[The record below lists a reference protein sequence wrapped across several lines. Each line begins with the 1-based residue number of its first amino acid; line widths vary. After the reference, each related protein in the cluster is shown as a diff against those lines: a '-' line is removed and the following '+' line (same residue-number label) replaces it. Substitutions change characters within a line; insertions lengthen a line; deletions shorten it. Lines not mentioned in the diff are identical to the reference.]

1 MRRIRIVG
9 LCLVAV
15 FAIGAVTATGASA
28 FGEPP
33 EVGRCLPKAGGDWK
47 NSGCSVPSTA
57 TEKKFEWYP
66 AFKANKH
73 GETKLAEKLKFTS
86 SAKEGALIQLETV
99 KEEKIICKGTNG
111 NGKEGQTSEGEV
123 TGPKTNVA
131 TKIIFRGCE
140 FTEVGVCKN
149 TATSGEITVNDLD
162 GTIGFQTETGEQKKW
177 KVANLFKPK
186 TGSIFT
192 EFTCGGAPVVVK
204 SNSESLGGVLN
215 PITANAMKL
224 TATVKFTASKGKQ
237 KPEKFAA
244 DPLGTKRTL
253 LSNKLGGAFA
263 QAGQTLTTIQKNGE
277 KLEVNTLE

>member
-33 EVGRCLPKAGGDWK
+33 EVGRCIKKAGGDWK
-47 NSGCSVPSTA
+47 NAGCSVPA
-57 TEKKFEWYP
+57 VAGEEKFEWYP

-73 GETKLAEKLKFTS
+73 GETKLAEKLDFKS
-86 SAKEGALIQLETV
+86 SSKELALIQLETV

-111 NGKEGQTSEGEV
+111 KGKEGQTSEGKV
-123 TGPKTNVA
+123 TGPKTNIA
-131 TKIIFRGCE
+131 TNIIFRGCE

-149 TATSGEITVNDLD
+149 TAEPGEIKVNDLA
-162 GTIGFQTETGEQKKW
+162 GTLGFQTEIGEQKKW
-177 KVANLFKPK
+177 KVANLFVPK
-186 TGSIFT
+186 TGNIFA

-204 SNSESLGGVLN
+204 SNSEALGGVMN

-244 DPLGTKRTL
+244 DPVGTKRVL
-253 LSNKLGGAFA
+253 LSNKLGGAFS
-263 QAGQTLTTIQKNGE
+263 QAGQTLTTIQKNDE

>member
-15 FAIGAVTATGASA
+15 FALGAVTATGASA

-33 EVGRCLPKAGGDWK
+33 EVGRCIKHAGGIWK
-47 NSGCSVPSTA
+47 NGGCSVKAVPG
-57 TEKKFEWYP
+57 EEKFEWYP
-66 AFKANKH
+66 GFKANQK
-73 GETKLAEKLKFTS
+73 GEVNLAKNLKFTS
-86 SAKEGALIQLETV
+86 SAKEEALIQLETV

-111 NGKEGQTSEGEV
+111 KGKEGQTSSGEV

-131 TKIIFRGCE
+131 TNIIFRGCE

-149 TATSGEITVNDLD
+149 TATSGEITVNDLN
-162 GTIGFQTETGEQKKW
+162 GSLAFATESGEQRKW

-186 TGSIFT
+186 SGSIFT

-215 PITANAMKL
+215 FITANAMKIK
-224 TATVKFTASKGKQ
+224 ATVKFTASKGKQ

-244 DPLGTKRTL
+244 DPSGTKRVL

-263 QAGQTLTTIQKNGE
+263 QAGQTLTTIQKNEE

>member
-33 EVGRCLPKAGGDWK
+33 EVGRCLAKAGGDWK

-66 AFKANKH
+66 AYKANKH
-73 GETKLAEKLKFTS
+73 GEEKLAVKLKFTS
-86 SAKEGALIQLETV
+86 KFKEGALIQLETV
-99 KEEKIICKGTNG
+99 KEEKIICKG
-111 NGKEGQTSEGEV
+111 QTSSGEV
-123 TGPKTNVA
+123 TGPKTNIA
-131 TKIIFRGCE
+131 NNILFTGCE
-140 FTEVGVCKN
+140 FTEVGVCEN
-149 TATSGEITVNDLD
+149 TGTAGQIKVNDLN
-162 GTIGFQTETGEQKKW
+162 GTLGFQTETGEQKKW

-186 TGSIFT
+186 TGSIFA
-192 EFTCGGAPVVVK
+192 EFTCAGVPVVVK
-204 SNSESLGGVLN
+204 SNTEALGGVMN

-224 TATVKFTASKGKQ
+224 SATVKFTATKGKQ

-253 LSNKLGGAFA
+253 LSNKLGQAFS
-263 QAGQTLTTIQKNGE
+263 QAGQTLTTIQKNEE